1 MNQRQRLII
10 VVLAVVDLIV
20 VAGVCGVIASNALGQ
35 QAARPPTPPPTP
47 VPSPTFTPTP
57 ESIPTWTPAPSPTP
71 YASPTPAPHPLGEQ
85 DAAAFD
91 QVEQQVATLRGL
103 PSLRPVS
110 RWKVTRAQMRQGYV
124 DRFIGDAWVDVA
136 HSWGLVLAAFDLVE
150 PGTDLLAEWRTGFA
164 EWVAGFYA
172 VETEEIHVVSDSYS
186 AGAWERLVYAHEFG
200 HALQDQHFDLE
211 KLGLDLTGA
220 PGQTDRLLALQ
231 ALIEGDAEL
240 IEASY
245 QETYFTQADTV
256 ELWNVSHA
264 AFTWADSDAPV
275 LDALSSFPYDDGE
288 AFVRA
293 LYDEGGWPAVDA
305 AYANPPTSTEQIL
318 HPERYLAGDGRGVL
332 GDGRGVLGD
341 GRGVLGGAPLPLTL
355 PPLTGTLGGGYRL
368 IYADTMGELLLRLH
382 LENQIPAAQA
392 AVAAAG
398 WGGDLCAAYHDAG
411 SGQTVVLLRIAWDTA
426 ADLEEFLAAYQV
438 YAEVRFGHAP
448 EEYSATAGLVTETAS
463 CWGGNGGLCVL
474 REDETVTLILGP
486 DREVVEGVVGSVI
499 REE

>member
-10 VVLAVVDLIV
+10 IVMAVVDLIV

-35 QAARPPTPPPTP
+35 QAAPPPTPPPT
-47 VPSPTFTPTP
+47 PSPTFTPTP

-71 YASPTPAPHPLGEQ
+71 YVSPTPAPQPLWEE

-91 QVEQQVATLRGL
+91 QVEQQVAALRGL
-103 PSLRPVS
+103 PSLRPVA
-110 RWKVTRAQMRQGYV
+110 RWRVTRAQMRQGYA
-124 DRFIGDAWVDVA
+124 DRFVGDAWADAA

-150 PGTDLLAEWRTGFA
+150 PGTDLLAEWRAGFA

-211 KLGLDLTGA
+211 RLGLDLTGA
-220 PGQTDRLLALQ
+220 PGRTDRLLALLG
-231 ALIEGDAEL
+231 LIEGDAEL

-256 ELWNVSHA
+256 ELWNVSHPA
-264 AFTWADSDAPV
+264 LTWADSDAPV

-332 GDGRGVLGD
+332 G
-341 GRGVLGGAPLPLTL
+341 GAPLPLTL
-355 PPLTGTLGGGYRL
+355 PPLTGTLGGGYHL
-368 IYADTMGELLLRLH
+368 IYADTVGELLLRLH
-382 LENQIPAAQA
+382 LENQLPAAEA
-392 AVAAAG
+392 AEAAAG

-411 SGQTVVLLRIAWDTA
+411 SGQTVVVLRTAWDTA
-426 ADLEEFLAAYQV
+426 ADLEEFLAAYQT
-438 YAEVRFGHAP
+438 YADARFEHAP
-448 EEYSATAGLVTETAS
+448 DLVTETAS
-463 CWGGNGGLCVL
+463 CWGGNGGLCIL
-474 REDETVTLILGP
+474 REGETVTLILGP
-486 DREVVEGVVGSVI
+486 DREVVEKVVGEW
-499 REE
+499 R